1 MGFSDARL
9 RFACWSQS
17 RACGIETINPQ
28 KNITF
33 YGILLS
39 EDHRDFRY
47 SFSKVFAQSQKDFYC
62 SFFVT
67 KVSRLCGRVFLLG
80 TTINPATKA
89 VLISATPYH
98 LPLRPASSQDWH
110 WDNFFYPFSVVSSSL
125 GLIIYKTSLQSHK
138 RERRLLII
146 TIHHGDLRILLRR
159 IRRPKRLL
167 QPTLH
172 LHRNSFQTLLQESV
186 QIIR

>member
-110 WDNFFYPFSVVSSSL
+110 WDNFFLPFLRCVQFLGFNHLQDLPPVS
-125 GLIIYKTSLQSHK
+125 QK
-138 RERRLLII
+138 REK
-146 TIHHGDLRILLRR
+146 TVNHYHPPW
-159 IRRPKRLL
+159 RPPNPPPSY
-167 QPTLH
+167 PTP
-172 LHRNSFQTLLQESV
+172 
-186 QIIR
+186 